1 MWAPGGGGW
10 GPAGPGVSCVLP
22 AGRSAS
28 SAPRATTTRRTAW
41 RAPRRSRKRPRRH
54 EAALRPGEAR
64 WGSAGSLSLLFPF
77 QTANARD
84 VFLLHTCLQPALLL
98 RKDFG
103 CRGDRGGFRWMG
115 RSELPA
121 LPCAGAGGA
130 GGGRAVPWVCAGS
143 ARTCIPSFEGSDAFR
158 AGFPRLRSLRGVFIL
173 GSSGKVAECIS
184 LSPGKAAGGA
194 RWDGMGGAGPGL
206 PRPAARPAP
215 GRQGDPE
222 TSPCLGFPTCKMG
235 KAAPLYLTGVAVRLL
250 WLTLCKAHQ
259 DLWVRGVQEATGS
272 PQRVPAPGRLRC
284 ASLSPPVAQ
293 GSALGRPPGALHSTP
308 SSQAEAHCEC
318 PALPLSCMRAWAGA
332 APTPPAP
339 LAESLQGR
347 KGFFLPNC
355 F

>member
-1 MWAPGGGGW
+1 MSVGARGGAAGGRRGRVSAVCSPQEGVPRQLLGQRQHGERPGGLQGGAESAPEGMKQPCALGRPGGGRRGASPFCFLSKLPTLETCFYYTRACNLRCFSEKTLAAAGTGGASGGW
-10 GPAGPGVSCVLP
+10 EGANCLPCPALGPEGPGGAVPCRGSVLVLP
-22 AGRSAS
+22 VLTS
-28 SAPRATTTRRTAW
+28 
-41 RAPRRSRKRPRRH
+41 
-54 EAALRPGEAR
+54 
-64 WGSAGSLSLLFPF
+64 
-77 QTANARD
+77 
-84 VFLLHTCLQPALLL
+84 
-98 RKDFG
+98 
-103 CRGDRGGFRWMG
+103 
-115 RSELPA
+115 
-121 LPCAGAGGA
+121 
-130 GGGRAVPWVCAGS
+130 
-143 ARTCIPSFEGSDAFR
+143 
-158 AGFPRLRSLRGVFIL
+158 PRLKAAMLSGLAFQGFARYVGFFIL

-194 RWDGMGGAGPGL
+194 RWDAMGGAGL

>member
-1 MWAPGGGGW
+1 MPCRGS
-10 GPAGPGVSCVLP
+10 VLVLP
-22 AGRSAS
+22 VLTS
-28 SAPRATTTRRTAW
+28 
-41 RAPRRSRKRPRRH
+41 
-54 EAALRPGEAR
+54 
-64 WGSAGSLSLLFPF
+64 
-77 QTANARD
+77 
-84 VFLLHTCLQPALLL
+84 
-98 RKDFG
+98 
-103 CRGDRGGFRWMG
+103 
-115 RSELPA
+115 
-121 LPCAGAGGA
+121 
-130 GGGRAVPWVCAGS
+130 
-143 ARTCIPSFEGSDAFR
+143 
-158 AGFPRLRSLRGVFIL
+158 PRLKAAMLSGLAFQGFARYVGFFIL

-194 RWDGMGGAGPGL
+194 RWDATGGAGPGL